1 MGRALRDFSKMS
13 MYDRKSVLNKR
24 IDDSSIV
31 LKYGEVG
38 DITVE
43 LIARFSD
50 KYPFPAIFMYKK
62 KILEDT
68 WGNNIVVLYI
78 PRNLSL

>member
-1 MGRALRDFSKMS
+1 MPNVSRLMALFSIVWYEKSGSMGRALRDFSKMS
-13 MYDRKSVLNKR
+13 VYDRTSVLNQR

-50 KYPFPAIFMYKK
+50 KYPVPS
-62 KILEDT
+62 ILCT
-68 WGNNIVVLYI
+68 
-78 PRNLSL
+78 